1 MGFFETLKL
10 NNMKG
15 YQQFQIGLKV
25 SIAECYLND
34 EVTENYNT
42 SPTAIISS
50 EPKDD
55 EELVAVVYDSG
66 EIDFVPQNILEVID

>member
-1 MGFFETLKL
+1 
-10 NNMKG
+10 MKG
-15 YQQFQIGLKV
+15 YKQFQIGHKV